1 MASLRNAIQIISN
14 STFPS
19 GRECCLEHCLLFLP
33 HVLLG
38 RLKKR
43 PQILNNCLTSFHLSL
58 VTMQLRVRV
67 ASFSRNHR
75 RLWVHICVCAFTTLA
90 VVCAPPYSFILTNSL
105 CKPIQILYG
114 TKGSVTKYIG
124 AWRVT
129 RTQPAACSWSHWGQN
144 LGDRLVNVARGTRLW
159 HHDYQNSQ
167 KTVLLS

>member
-1 MASLRNAIQIISN
+1 MIQSKGRHVFTMLLTCLYCQSMASLRNAIKIISN

-19 GRECCLEHCLLFLP
+19 GRECCLGHCLLFLP

-67 ASFSRNHR
+67 VSFSRNHR
-75 RLWVHICVCAFTTLA
+75 RFWVHICVCAFTTLA

-105 CKPIQILYG
+105 WTLRFASRCKSFMEQRGQLQNIL
-114 TKGSVTKYIG
+114 V
-124 AWRVT
+124 
-129 RTQPAACSWSHWGQN
+129 P
-144 LGDRLVNVARGTRLW
+144 DE
-159 HHDYQNSQ
+159 
-167 KTVLLS
+167 